1 MQISVLFVI
10 RVLEILT
17 EGSPIII
24 YALRKGYSNLRSLLL
39 LKVSGLS
46 LVGTTMELSDT
57 EISGESL
64 DPRTSAK
71 KQQL

>member
-1 MQISVLFVI
+1 MQLPVPSVI
-10 RVLEILT
+10 HVLEILT

-46 LVGTTMELSDT
+46 LVETTMELSDT
-57 EISGESL
+57 ETSGESL
-64 DPRTSAK
+64 HPRTSAK